1 MRSSLDD
8 VIEGLGI
15 SQFTTPASLR
25 AWSLSCRW
33 YTESDRLH
41 CVSMAACL
49 GHTVDRLGSL
59 FE

>member
-25 AWSLSCRW
+25 AWSLSCRF
-33 YTESDRLH
+33 
-41 CVSMAACL
+41 VSATML
-49 GHTVDRLGSL
+49 GELLLLIPLGL
-59 FE
+59 M